1 MKPPATRGIYLLR
14 ARTCADKRTLIAK
27 LNSNGAA
34 AMSISHIVEQI
45 ESTAEWR
52 RMTAEEFPDD
62 HRNLEAAGELDRL
75 AKEIND
81 LAGSDMD
88 RRFEALDAIIEKN
101 RLDDSGLRMTEW
113 LSEEL
118 RAIGFRRS
126 YEDGAEFLKSYYGE
140 FEEEV
145 RRVINEDDNDI
156 ESPRLEEQIENDPAV
171 KAAKQAYEEARA
183 KAYAEAR
190 KRL

>member
-1 MKPPATRGIYLLR
+1 
-14 ARTCADKRTLIAK
+14 
-27 LNSNGAA
+27 
-34 AMSISHIVEQI
+34 MSISHIVEQI

-52 RMTAEEFPDD
+52 RMKAEEFPDD
-62 HRNLEAAGELDRL
+62 YRNLEAASELDRL

-81 LAGSDMD
+81 QSDMD
-88 RRFEALDAIIEKN
+88 RRFEALDTIVEEN

-118 RAIGFRRS
+118 RAIGFRTS
-126 YEDGAEFLKSYYGE
+126 YKDGVEFLKSYYSE

-145 RRVINEDDNDI
+145 RRVINEDDSTI
-156 ESPRLEEQIENDPAV
+156 ESPRLDEQIESDPAV